1 MFDKF
6 SNKTL
11 HTRRERVIDRLI
23 EMDRRRERDRQER
36 EREMKEEEEIKERDI
51 KNDRKGEKREKGNI
65 F

>member
-11 HTRRERVIDRLI
+11 HTRRERGIDRLI

-36 EREMKEEEEIKERDI
+36 ERDERRRRNERERYKE
-51 KNDRKGEKREKGNI
+51 
-65 F
+65 